1 MRESNGV
8 PLTPARDLVAA
19 ALAAAL
25 ARAAKE
31 HGWEGTEG
39 LPIDVEVP
47 KNTAHGDYA
56 TGIAMRLAKPLRKA
70 PRELAGAIIDKV
82 EKRAPIASLEI
93 AGGGFI
99 NVRLDEPWLRS
110 QIDEIV
116 KAGESYGRGERLVG
130 RKIQVEFVSAN
141 PTGPLTL
148 ANARGGPLGDV
159 LASVLAFSGAAVTR
173 EYYVEDGGTQ
183 VVRFGESVAVR
194 YRQLFGE
201 EVELPAD
208 AYQGDYVKD
217 IAAQIKERHGA
228 RYRDL
233 SIAEQGKVFAP
244 MAIDWV
250 VADAQ
255 RVAAKFGIKYDNWFK
270 QSTFLESGYFEKTI
284 EVLRTLGVIVDR
296 DGVIFF
302 ETPEAVALRREG
314 EQGWVLSANGDP
326 KYLGT
331 DIAYHRLC
339 LEERGIDLKLDVWG
353 ANTQYHLQQ
362 MKIAL
367 AAVGIDPSRFEVVL
381 YQYVRFLKEGVL
393 QRMGRRTGQ
402 FLLLE
407 DVLDAVGADVTRFF
421 LLQRGADSPLDF
433 DFELA
438 VQQSSDNP
446 VYYVQYAHARIS
458 SIFKTAAERGL
469 TPDGAD
475 LDLLTA
481 PGERELLR
489 LAMKLPELLTE
500 IVEHRG
506 VHILTVYALELAG
519 AFHGFYRD
527 HRVVD
532 DADPARS
539 KARLRLV
546 QAIQVTLRQTLRLL
560 GVSAPDAM

>member
-1 MRESNGV
+1 M
-8 PLTPARDLVAA
+8 PLLTPARDLVAA
-19 ALAAAL
+19 ALTDAL

-31 HGWEGTEG
+31 NGWEGTTSQ
-39 LPIDVEVP
+39 PIDVEVP
-47 KNTAHGDYA
+47 ANTAHGDYA
-56 TGIAMRLAKPLRKA
+56 TSIAMRLAKTLRKS
-70 PRELAGAIIDKV
+70 PRDIATAIALQI
-82 EKRAPIASLEI
+82 EKRAPIASAEI
-93 AGGGFI
+93 AGGGFV
-99 NVRLDEPWLRS
+99 NVRLDEAWLRA
-110 QIDEIV
+110 QVDEIT
-116 KAGESYGRGERLVG
+116 KAGESYGRSERLAG

-159 LASVLAFSGAAVTR
+159 LSSVLAFSGAEVQR

-183 VVRFGESVAVR
+183 ITRFGESVAVR

-201 EVELPAD
+201 DIELPPD
-208 AYQGDYVKD
+208 GYQGEYVKD
-217 IAAQIKERHGA
+217 IAGQIKERHGA

-233 SIAEQGKVFAP
+233 PVVEQGKVFAP

-255 RVAAKFGIKYDNWFK
+255 RVTGKFGIHYDNWFK

-284 EVLRTLGVIVDR
+284 AELKKRGVIVDR

-314 EQGWVLSANGDP
+314 EQGWVLADAQGGP

-339 LEERGIDLKLDVWG
+339 LEERGVDLKLDVWG

-362 MKIAL
+362 MKVAL
-367 AAVGIDPSRFEVVL
+367 PVLGIDPSRFEVVL
-381 YQYVRFLKEGVL
+381 YQFVRFLKEGVL

-438 VQQSSDNP
+438 VQQSNDNP

-458 SIFKTAAERGL
+458 SIFRTAAERGI
-469 TPDGAD
+469 TVDGAD
-475 LDLLTA
+475 VSLLVA
-481 PGERELLR
+481 PGERELIR
-489 LAMKLPELLTE
+489 LAQKLPELLTE
-500 IVEHRG
+500 IVAHRG
-506 VHILTVYALELAG
+506 VHLLTVYALELAG

-532 DADPARS
+532 EANPALS

-560 GVSAPDAM
+560 GVSAPDSM